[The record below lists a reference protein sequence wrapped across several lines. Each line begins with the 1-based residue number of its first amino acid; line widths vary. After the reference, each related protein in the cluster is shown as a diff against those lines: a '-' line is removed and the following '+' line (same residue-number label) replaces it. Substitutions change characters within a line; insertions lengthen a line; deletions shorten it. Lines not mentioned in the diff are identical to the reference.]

1 MRLRGRTCLAAAG
14 ILVLASAGAD
24 AQSYHFRPERA
35 RRPLELAVRPGDR
48 LRIEAGGCFRA
59 PDQTLVPLLQS
70 DRDAEQGLL
79 FIPGVTMSFVP
90 IADLA
95 GRDLVVPPNLEY
107 PDAPRIWIDWGRFR
121 RDPLETSTLV
131 SSPLPC
137 DSPNRQPHLDIRVTA
152 GSTPDEAAAGTLT
165 LQLSRYDRNLLP
177 FNPTWAGGG
186 QRDVCRSCDGFRL
199 ERRADRGPW
208 IPALRSPRC
217 TLQRPS
223 LDWGGCSPRWEPCR
237 EEHGRRRGR
246 GLSGHVNFGPAT
258 YTGKISTVRRG
269 PVHIARDG
277 DAEFFLEPDGGGGLI
292 AQNPGSKYDGKIG
305 LEFSTAQTIRWF
317 RTPWWR
323 QFPFRRVSYRPYAS
337 LLGNLRR
344 HAGER
349 APYPSLDRRPGTV
362 IGLFGVDNAHDAHSE
377 LHPVYAVAVQ
387 TAAAADRETW
397 QVFVRNWGTEGDC
410 GGRLD
415 HRMDFS
421 RLAVPLPAGAG
432 PWAAAQ
438 GRFFDHGLPFA
449 DWRVYAGNG
458 APILVVDLPPDRPCA
473 VVEGELILRRE
484 KDGGTPLHGGEPP
497 LSEPARWNSVPGGDQ
512 LCTRESWFLP
522 VP

>member
-1 MRLRGRTCLAAAG
+1 MTPPRRIALSAVAALLGCAA
-14 ILVLASAGAD
+14 VSPAQ
-24 AQSYHFRPERA
+24 QSYHFRPERA

-48 LRIEAGGCFRA
+48 LRVEAGGCFRA
-59 PDQTLVPLLQS
+59 PDQTLVPLLQP
-70 DRDAEQGLL
+70 DRDAEQGLI

-90 IADLA
+90 IADLL
-95 GRDLVVPPNLEY
+95 GSDLVVPPHLDY
-107 PDAPRIWIDWGRFR
+107 PDAPKIWIDWGRFR
-121 RDPLETSTLV
+121 HDPLESSAGLT
-131 SSPLPC
+131 SPLPC
-137 DSPNRQPHLDIRVTA
+137 DTPNRQPHLDIRVA
-152 GSTPDEAAAGTLT
+152 PGSGPDTVAAGTLT
-165 LQLSRYDRNLLP
+165 LELSRYDRNRFPL
-177 FNPTWAGGG
+177 NPTWSGGG
-186 QRDVCRSCDGFRL
+186 TRDLCRSCDGLRL
-199 ERRADRGPW
+199 TSRPDGSPW
-208 IPALRSPRC
+208 IPGLRSVRC

-237 EEHGRRRGR
+237 EENGRRRGR

-277 DAEFFLEPDGGGGLI
+277 DAELFLEPDGGGAVL
-292 AQNPGSKYDGKIG
+292 AQSPGTKYDRKIG
-305 LEFSTAQTIRWF
+305 LEFSTPETVRWF

-323 QFPFRRVSYRPYAS
+323 RFPFREVSYRPYAS

-344 HAGER
+344 HAGEKG
-349 APYPSLDRRPGTV
+349 PFPSLDRRPGTV

-387 TAAAADRETW
+387 TEAVPDRETW
-397 QVFVRNWGTEGDC
+397 QIFARSWGTGGDC

-415 HRMDFS
+415 HRLDS
-421 RLAVPLPAGAG
+421 PRLILPLSAGAA
-432 PWAAAQ
+432 WSSVQ
-438 GRFFDHGLPFA
+438 GRLFDHGLPFA
-449 DWRVYAGNG
+449 DWKVYAGNG

-473 VVEGELILRRE
+473 VVEGQLILSSE
-484 KDGGTPLHGGEPP
+484 KDGGTPLHEGEPS

-512 LCTRESWFLP
+512 LCTLESWFLP